1 VQIDAKTSSPRR
13 QYENLLIRIRIL
25 KILYSILSI
34 VGSSLAIYSAVEVAT
49 ISQKVVKDVHQ
60 ASHLTENEHLKILL
74 YQLRQKQ
81 IQNPKLLTGRHE
93 VVSVHERRPRLN
105 IIEQVRMI
113 AHFLQ
118 LHQNVQQLNFV
129 LSLALTI
136 NHVDIAA

>member
-1 VQIDAKTSSPRR
+1 MQIDAKTSSPRR
-13 QYENLLIRIRIL
+13 QHENLLIRIRIL
-25 KILYSILSI
+25 KILYSVLSI

-49 ISQKVVKDVHQ
+49 ISQKVVEDVHQ
-60 ASHLTENEHLKILL
+60 ASHLTENKHLKILL

-81 IQNPKLLTGRHE
+81 IQNPKLLTGCHK

-118 LHQNVQQLNFV
+118 LHQNIQQLYFV

-136 NHVDIAA
+136 NHVDVAA